1 MPQQQPF
8 PPACLLSLLAMRLV
22 AGTFGALAVMTVVS
36 VGLGRVLH
44 LLDEASGA
52 DLRVEVQLRGC

>member
-1 MPQQQPF
+1 
-8 PPACLLSLLAMRLV
+8 MRLV